1 MMACSSSMIEA
12 VRLARAYAR
21 ARDPVVLV
29 GPTGSGKSRLARL
42 IHEWSGRSGHLV
54 EVSAR
59 ELVESLSS
67 DQLFGH
73 EKGAFTDAI
82 ARRLGALASANSGSV
97 LLDDAHLL
105 QDRTQMLLL
114 RALDSGYIRPHGSD
128 RDVPIQVRLL
138 VGTQRGLD
146 ELVREGALLPDFRYR
161 LGFFEIRLGALRDR
175 REDIAPLVEHFL
187 SERAGELAAE
197 PLVPGPGLV
206 PMLQLAPW
214 PGNVRELEQA
224 LRFADW
230 RARMDGEHQVRMAH
244 FPEDVQR
251 SIRIE
256 RGGDREAQDR
266 LIKASLDQCDGNVGR
281 TAELLGLHRN
291 TVTARLRRVMA
302 RQGAGSVH
310 SRGDTSVQH
319 DTIRSAAD

>member
-1 MMACSSSMIEA
+1 VAGMMACSSSMIEA

-230 RARMDGEHQVRMAH
+230 RARGRAAEHSHRARGRPGSSGPSDQGQLGPVR
-244 FPEDVQR
+244 R
-251 SIRIE
+251 E
-256 RGGDREAQDR
+256 RGPHG
-266 LIKASLDQCDGNVGR
+266 G
-281 TAELLGLHRN
+281 
-291 TVTARLRRVMA
+291 TARPSPQHGHGEAAQGDGATGSGQRAQQRRHFCAA
-302 RQGAGSVH
+302 RHHPASWRRWC
-310 SRGDTSVQH
+310 SETWATPR
-319 DTIRSAAD
+319 